1 MNQNIKAN
9 NSTRYMHL
17 QSGLTLIELMVAVVI
32 GLILI
37 AGAANLYVKSRN
49 TYDVNDSVARM
60 QETARYAMNAI
71 ESDLRRANL
80 QGFNA
85 VQTSGSANIGG
96 ANPDV
101 DANQTKP
108 SYSAP
113 TVNAVASSAAVNACG
128 VNFAVDFTHYVQGDN
143 NGLLPNDQG
152 GGAGFLSATRNS
164 VTCAVFNGATKRIR
178 SADTLT
184 IRGTSES
191 CGANTLH
198 LTTNYGYGS
207 QLTNGGTCTPTSTT
221 QKINDVLVHAYYM
234 DQDSTGQTGVPS
246 LRRMILGSGPGFS
259 DEEVI
264 PGVED
269 LQVQFGIETAPAGSS
284 INFTGIATQY
294 VDPNSPILNDD
305 HVRVV
310 TVRVW
315 LLVRGDAPESGFTD
329 LTSYEYADR
338 AIANGETYNLAPS
351 ASGGLA
357 YKPSLSPSTALNDPQ
372 HYRRLLI
379 SKTFQI
385 RNTQVTTG
393 VNQ

>member
-1 MNQNIKAN
+1 MMNT
-9 NSTRYMHL
+9 STKKHSIRHFY

-37 AGAANLYVKSRN
+37 AGAGNLYVKSRG
-49 TYDVNDSVARM
+49 TYDVNDSIARM

-71 ESDLRRANL
+71 EADIRRANL

-113 TVNAVASSAAVNACG
+113 TINAVANSTAVNYCG

-152 GGAGFLSATRNS
+152 GGSGFLSATRNGVS
-164 VTCAVFNGATKRIR
+164 CVAFNGSTKRVR

-191 CGANTLH
+191 CNTGTLH

-207 QLTNGGTCTPTSTT
+207 QLTNGGTCTATSPT
-221 QKINDVLVHAYYM
+221 QKINDVMVHAYYV
-234 DQDSTGQTGVPS
+234 DQDSIQQTGVPS
-246 LRRMILGSGPGFS
+246 LRRMVLGAGPGFS

-269 LQVQFGIETAPAGSS
+269 LQVQFGVETAPAGSS
-284 INFTGIATQY
+284 IKFTGVASQY
-294 VDPNSPILNDD
+294 VDPNSPVLNDD

-310 TVRVW
+310 SVRVW

-338 AIANGETYNLAPS
+338 AIANGETNNLAPT
-351 ASGGLA
+351 ASGGFA
-357 YKPSLSPSTALNDPQ
+357 YKPSLSASTALNDPM

-385 RNTQVTTG
+385 RNTQITAG